1 MFATLPSSGCPQES
15 TSEEKHGKL
24 LKRDSG
30 DCRTFL
36 CSVSE
41 QLSEDS
47 SIEVWE
53 TGGMGD
59 WNRPRHLVLA
69 VSSKI
74 KVMCHS
80 CIFIVFLIQC
90 IPSHLQHNI
99 IECMRGVYVLAK
111 HSSLSRQ
118 SLCRS
123 IATSMAG
130 TVMAVPHLW
139 QLKSGYGCCHHT
151 VWPHNQTACY
161 SLRPVM

>member
-1 MFATLPSSGCPQES
+1 METAGPFSAV
-15 TSEEKHGKL
+15 
-24 LKRDSG
+24 
-30 DCRTFL
+30 
-36 CSVSE
+36 SVSE

-99 IECMRGVYVLAK
+99 IECMRLPSTLVFA
-111 HSSLSRQ
+111 
-118 SLCRS
+118 
-123 IATSMAG
+123 
-130 TVMAVPHLW
+130 
-139 QLKSGYGCCHHT
+139 
-151 VWPHNQTACY
+151 
-161 SLRPVM
+161 

>member
-1 MFATLPSSGCPQES
+1 MTRILSGLGKLLQHQS

-59 WNRPRHLVLA
+59 WYRPRHLVLA

-111 HSSLSRQ
+111 HSSSYWNCERF
-118 SLCRS
+118 S
-123 IATSMAG
+123 
-130 TVMAVPHLW
+130 
-139 QLKSGYGCCHHT
+139 
-151 VWPHNQTACY
+151 
-161 SLRPVM
+161 